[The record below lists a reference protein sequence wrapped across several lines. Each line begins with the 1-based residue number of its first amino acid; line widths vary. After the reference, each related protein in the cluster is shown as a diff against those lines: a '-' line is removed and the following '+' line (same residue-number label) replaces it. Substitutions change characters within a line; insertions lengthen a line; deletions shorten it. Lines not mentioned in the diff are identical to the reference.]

1 MMGPRGR
8 RASTSWWLL
17 PLASLL
23 LPWAVASMAPLPI
36 PTLTMKP
43 DHQFFYEEEEVAL
56 TCSAPAPT
64 RGTIKTFRFL
74 QPNGEETDLPALL
87 FFPPPRG
94 LLQLW
99 ANSSSN
105 GTYTCLYL
113 LEEPG
118 GETWS
123 NQSLPLDIQVHA
135 APQAPAFSL
144 VPQQLLYAP
153 GQEVQLFCSVPSSSP
168 ELPAQVQFF
177 STRGLAITIITSRKQ
192 NQTHPHTLPGEG
204 LSASY
209 SCSYFLLLSNRLV
222 SSQRSPWV
230 RVQIQGPKSSWIREV
245 VVGGS
250 FFVINGLIFITSHLL
265 MRRRDPAHAEAPP
278 APPASPREGLQAHP
292 PGGKAPPGSPGPSP
306 ST

>member
-123 NQSLPLDIQVHA
+123 NQSLPLDIQVH
-135 APQAPAFSL
+135 
-144 VPQQLLYAP
+144 
-153 GQEVQLFCSVPSSSP
+153 

-265 MRRRDPAHAEAPP
+265 MRRREDPAHAEAPP